1 MDKKTLR
8 EIEDAI
14 FDLESEARKNST
26 KALQDNRNDI
36 YMYWRGKRSA
46 LSDVLIKLGEM
57 IKE

>member
-1 MDKKTLR
+1 MDVETLR

-26 KALQDNRNDI
+26 KALQDGRNDI

-46 LSDVLIKLGEM
+46 LSDVLIKLEEM
-57 IKE
+57 TKK

>member
-26 KALQDNRNDI
+26 KAMQDGRNDI

>member
-1 MDKKTLR
+1 MDKKTLT

-14 FDLESEARKNST
+14 FDLESEARRNST
-26 KALQDNRNDI
+26 DALREGRNDI

-57 IKE
+57 IQD

>member
-1 MDKKTLR
+1 MDKKTLT

-14 FDLESEARKNST
+14 FDLESEARRNST
-26 KALQDNRNDI
+26 AALQDGRNDI